1 MFLLKRFSHNLFKL
15 LEHCIAQESVGFF
28 TPSHLDLHG
37 MLNLEAQPTLLVSS
51 LSLPGSSS
59 LFCTEYSLVLFM
71 FSWISEI
78 SRTILKC
85 HSPC

>member
-1 MFLLKRFSHNLFKL
+1 MMNLDA
-15 LEHCIAQESVGFF
+15 H
-28 TPSHLDLHG
+28 
-37 MLNLEAQPTLLVSS
+37 PTLLVSS

-78 SRTILKC
+78 SHTIVKC
-85 HSPC
+85 LICHANCFEHVCLIFSLLLMYKNINK